1 MLCRQD
7 FPAIITSKPICLNRN
22 LTGILFA
29 VLATLVWAGNFVIA
43 RGATHMI
50 SPVALSFFRWITAC
64 IFLAPFCLSR
74 LPLLIDAVK
83 KRPWYFFWISFTGIS
98 LFNTFVYIAGQYSS
112 AINLALIGT
121 TSSPIFS
128 IILASVFLKE
138 KLGVRQYTG
147 LIICILGILV
157 LLSQGSISRLLH
169 FQLTVGDAWILVGAL
184 LFAVYNILVRKK
196 PVDIR
201 GIDFLFIT
209 FLLGTLFLI
218 PFFFIEQQ
226 YAPAIQWSWSLI
238 GIFLYLGLGASV
250 IAFLSWNIAIARLGA
265 GKASLFG
272 NLIPVFSALEAM
284 LILNEQLSLFQAI
297 GGLVVIFG
305 LFIANISIRKKA

>member
-1 MLCRQD
+1 MIW
-7 FPAIITSKPICLNRN
+7 FAVIITSKPIRLNRN

-43 RGATHMI
+43 RGAINLI
-50 SPVALSFFRWITAC
+50 SPVALSFFRWLTAC
-64 IFLAPFCLSR
+64 IFLAPFCFAR
-74 LPLLIDAVK
+74 FPQFIEIVK

-138 KLGVRQYTG
+138 KLGKRQYIG
-147 LIICILGILV
+147 LFICILGILV
-157 LLSQGSISRLLH
+157 LLSKGSIGRLLN
-169 FQLTVGDAWILVGAL
+169 FEFTTGDAWILVGAL
-184 LFAVYNILVRKK
+184 LFAIYNILVRKQPPGLK
-196 PVDIR
+196 

-209 FLLGTLFLI
+209 FLLGTVFLI
-218 PFFFIEQQ
+218 PLVIVEQT
-226 YAPAIQWSWSLI
+226 YAPPIEWSWPLI

-250 IAFLSWNIAIARLGA
+250 IAFLSWNYAIARLGA

-284 LILNEQLSLFQAI
+284 LILDEKLSLFQAI
-297 GGLVVIFG
+297 GGFVVICG
-305 LFIANISIRKKA
+305 LIIANVSFRKKG